1 MLYFWSILCPPM
13 VFFLTKQ
20 TTAGLINF
28 CLWITCC
35 GAPFAS
41 GWALFAASQW
51 LDDER
56 TREITDAIRDGSRA
70 GQRRDD

>member
-1 MLYFWSILCPPM
+1 MLYLWSIFCPPM

-20 TTAGLINF
+20 TGAGLINL
-28 CLWITCC
+28 CIWLTCC

-41 GWALFAASQW
+41 AWALFAASQW